1 MNKIN
6 RRTLIKSIGI
16 TGAASYMVPGWAATK
31 YDISAAKPKK
41 SKFAYCF
48 NTSTIRGQKLGI
60 EKEIELVSKA
70 GYDGI
75 EVWIPVLNA
84 YKESGKSIK
93 DLSKRLKDA
102 GLKVYDAIGFA
113 QWIHE
118 DDATRT
124 KGLEQA
130 KQEMDML
137 SMLDCHRIAAPPAG
151 ATDKELPSYD
161 KVADR
166 FRALVEIGVK
176 QGVLPQLEL
185 WGFSKTLY
193 KMSQLMYVAAQC
205 AHPQTRLLTDV
216 YHIYKGGSNADAM
229 KMIAAD
235 AIEIF
240 HMNDYLASSNP
251 TTITDA
257 DRVYP
262 GAGAAPIVQIL
273 KDLIKDRPQVILSLE
288 LFNTEYY
295 KLDAET
301 VLKTG
306 LAKMKELAAK
316 AVV

>member
-1 MNKIN
+1 MNNIH
-6 RRTLIKSIGI
+6 RRKLIKGMGI
-16 TGAASYMVPGWAATK
+16 LGSASYIVPGWASSRSDLTI
-31 YDISAAKPKK
+31 DKPKK

-75 EVWIPVLNA
+75 EVWIPVLNG

-93 DLSKRLKDA
+93 DLGKKLKDA

-113 QWIHE
+113 PWIHE
-118 DDATRT
+118 DDTTRI

-130 KQEMDML
+130 KQEMEML
-137 SMLDCHRIAAPPAG
+137 NMLDCHRIAAPPAG

-166 FRALVEIGVK
+166 FRALVEIGVQ
-176 QGVLPQLEL
+176 QGVIPQLEL

-193 KMSQLMYVAAQC
+193 KMSQLLYVAAQC

-216 YHIYKGGSNADAM
+216 YHIYKGGSNSDAM
-229 KMIAAD
+229 KMVAAD

-240 HMNDYLASSNP
+240 HMNDYPASSNP
-251 TTITDA
+251 ATITDA

-301 VLKTG
+301 VVKTG